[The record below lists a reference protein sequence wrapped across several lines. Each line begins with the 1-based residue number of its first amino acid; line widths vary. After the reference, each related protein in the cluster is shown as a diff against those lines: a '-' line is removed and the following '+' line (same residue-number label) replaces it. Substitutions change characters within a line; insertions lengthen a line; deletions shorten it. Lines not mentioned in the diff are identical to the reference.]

1 MNQQMWAAKATQ
13 RNLQTLVEDG
23 VHVIMPDAGEQAC
36 GDVGLGRMPEPEDFS
51 TSICRLFSYKASA
64 CDR

>member
-1 MNQQMWAAKATQ
+1 MCHSLQVRLVITKATQ

-36 GDVGLGRMPEPEDFS
+36 GDVGLGPKQEILLPKK
-51 TSICRLFSYKASA
+51 LY
-64 CDR
+64 